1 MLKRIPKKNG
11 MALLLI
17 VLVLGMLSMGTLSAL
32 AINSLNGFLDAT
44 SMNTAQIVRAKVM
57 GCLDEVFIQLQKT
70 NTYAPATVTTSN
82 ATCSLSIT
90 TPSFGTRLIIA
101 SLTDQ
106 NITRS
111 ARANVIVSPFS
122 VTQVNEP

>member
-1 MLKRIPKKNG
+1 
-11 MALLLI
+11 MALLFI

-44 SMNTAQIVRAKVM
+44 SMNTSQIVRAKVM
-57 GCLDEVFIQLQKT
+57 GCLDEAFIQIQKT
-70 NTYAPATVTTSN
+70 NTYAPATITTSN
-82 ATCSLSIT
+82 VTCSLTVT
-90 TPSFGTRLIIA
+90 TPSFGQRLLII

-111 ARANVIVSPFS
+111 TQANVIVSPFS